1 MVSAPTKSRGVAYL
15 ALLLAVA
22 ITSGA
27 LAAGASIWS
36 QAQRREREKQ
46 LLWAG
51 DQIRKA
57 IISYAQTGG
66 DAANR
71 YPAELRDLLLD
82 PRTPAPRR
90 HLRRVYDDPMMRGT
104 DWGLIRNPQ
113 GRIVGVYSQYQG
125 TPVKTGAFPRAYAH
139 FERAASYADWRFAAV
154 AVGAAASAPAQR
166 PGRAAVAAPER
177 AASAPPPP
185 IDKSRSEPAARAPA
199 NPETAPAAVE
209 PEAEETSPEPSVEPA
224 EATD

>member
-1 MVSAPTKSRGVAYL
+1 MVSAPTTQRGVAYL

-22 ITSGA
+22 ITGAA

-57 IISYAQTGG
+57 IIAYSLTGG

-82 PRTPAPRR
+82 PRSPAPRR
-90 HLRRVYDDPMMRGT
+90 HLRRVYDDPMMRGA

-113 GRIVGVYSQYQG
+113 GRIVGVYSQYKG
-125 TPVKTGAFPRAYAH
+125 TPVKTGAFPKAYVH
-139 FERAASYADWRFAAV
+139 FERAASYADWTFTAV
-154 AVGAAASAPAQR
+154 PAGAAASAPAQR
-166 PGRAAVAAPER
+166 PERATVPSPER
-177 AASAPPPP
+177 AASAPPPL
-185 IDKSRSEPAARAPA
+185 IDKSRSEPAAAVPA
-199 NPETAPAAVE
+199 NPETGPAPVQ
-209 PEAEETSPEPSVEPA
+209 PVVEETPPAPSVDPPDE
-224 EATD
+224 TD